1 MSALTFPLLGPLMI
15 TVMLS
20 VVSSEEEIEGPL
32 EVPVIGVE
40 YAPNLV
46 RFLEEQ
52 GVVLEPPTEE
62 MIDDPHGV
70 VRNGDEAVIVE
81 ISEDYAEDFE
91 QVDLLRLHW
100 SPMSQNVVHKL
111 RCLGSTGFLVDIAHK
126 WDRLRLL
133 LRGVSPQVMRPLNIH
148 KKIWRLRKTTRLR
161 YFRNDRDVFD
171 YGCFRMQH
179 VHCD

>member
-1 MSALTFPLLGPLMI
+1 MHERWSLIKVVAHKELLDGFRDRRALMSALTFPLLGPLMI

-20 VVSSEEEIEGPL
+20 VISSEEEIEGPL

-40 YAPNLV
+40 HAPNLV

-62 MIDDPHGV
+62 MIDDPHEV

-91 QVDLLRLHW
+91 MGLR
-100 SPMSQNVVHKL
+100 
-111 RCLGSTGFLVDIAHK
+111 
-126 WDRLRLL
+126 
-133 LRGVSPQVMRPLNIH
+133 
-148 KKIWRLRKTTRLR
+148 TR
-161 YFRNDRDVFD
+161 
-171 YGCFRMQH
+171 
-179 VHCD
+179 